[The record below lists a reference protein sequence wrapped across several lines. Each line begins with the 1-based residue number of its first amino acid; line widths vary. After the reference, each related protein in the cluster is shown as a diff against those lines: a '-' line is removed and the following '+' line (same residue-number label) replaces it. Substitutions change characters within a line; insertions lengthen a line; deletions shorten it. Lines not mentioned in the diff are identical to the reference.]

1 MKMTMWMVVL
11 ALVVALGSSSWAM
24 DTAETSF
31 QTRAAVQPVVVDP
44 ELTIDEMLAV
54 VASGS
59 ALILDSRSYPEWA
72 VGHIPGALVLAPKP
86 GQTASQY
93 VSDIAEVA
101 RLTAGD
107 QDTAI
112 VLYCNGPRCGK
123 SKRLNAELQE
133 LGYTNVRRFQLG
145 APVWRALANPMVIE
159 AAGIRYVLGDATAYW
174 VDARDPSA
182 FAPVSWIGVTNLTN
196 VTSGQVELAKDERRL
211 PMHDYNTRI
220 VVFGSDGDQ
229 ARELALE
236 LTRGA
241 FHNVAYFDGGIE
253 AFTAATFD
261 VSVAS
266 ARDAEIVSPFCALVP
281 GGVIRC

>member
-1 MKMTMWMVVL
+1 MKMTTWMLML
-11 ALVVALGSSSWAM
+11 ALAVALGTSAWAM
-24 DTAETSF
+24 DAADTPG
-31 QTRAAVQPVVVDP
+31 QTRAAVQPAAVQPAVVDV

-107 QDTAI
+107 PDTPI

-123 SKRLNAELQE
+123 SKRLNDELLE
-133 LGYTNVRRFQLG
+133 IGYTNVRRFQLG

-159 AAGIRYVLGDATAYW
+159 PAGIRYVLGDPTAFW
-174 VDARDPSA
+174 VDAREATA
-182 FAPVSWIGVTNLTN
+182 FAAASVVGVTNLAN

-220 VVFGSDGDQ
+220 VVFGNDGVQ

-241 FHNVAYFDGGIE
+241 FHNVAYFDGGID
-253 AFTAATFD
+253 AFLAAAHGAD
-261 VSVAS
+261 VACSVFAS
-266 ARDAEIVSPFCALVP
+266 EPQRHC
-281 GGVIRC
+281 

>member
-1 MKMTMWMVVL
+1 V
-11 ALVVALGSSSWAM
+11 
-24 DTAETSF
+24 
-31 QTRAAVQPVVVDP
+31 QPAAVQPAAVDL
-44 ELTIDEMLAV
+44 ELTIEEMLDV

-86 GQTASQY
+86 GQSASQY

-101 RLTAGD
+101 RLTAGVP
-107 QDTAI
+107 DTPI

-123 SKRLNAELQE
+123 SKRLNAELLE
-133 LGYTNVRRFQLG
+133 IGYTNVRRFQLG

-159 AAGIRYVLGDATAYW
+159 AAGIRYVLGDPTAFW
-174 VDARDPSA
+174 VDARDATA
-182 FAPVSWIGVTNLTN
+182 FAAATFVGVTNLFN
-196 VTSGQVELAKDERRL
+196 VTSGQVDLAKDERRL

-220 VVFGSDGDQ
+220 VVFGTDGDQ

-241 FHNVAYFDGGIE
+241 FHNVAYFDGGID
-253 AFTAATFD
+253 AFFAAAYEVD
-261 VSVAS
+261 VACPVFA
-266 ARDAEIVSPFCALVP
+266 AEVP
-281 GGVIRC
+281 RPC